1 MTPKLTVYFIVE
13 PPNYQVMACYL
24 AASLRENFG
33 DTVALVGY
41 CPEQKIDLVHPEV
54 KLVLAKLNC
63 DLRTMVTEGRFD
75 PAYPHGNKILATLE
89 PRETE
94 FSCFMDSDILTLR
107 PNVVENLVRE
117 GCVSLTP
124 AASMGWAKQSVWPSI
139 YAAADLPMPSERIR
153 LMKQTK
159 GNGRMPYFS
168 SGLFSFPEQYRT
180 PEGKSFPEVWM
191 AVAQTLDASPD
202 LPAKRPYLDQM
213 SLPLA
218 IQKAG
223 LQWNLLPDAQHF
235 ILGGKSRGEPLPT
248 DRDIYAVHYRQWPL
262 IKELGLS
269 SYAKQLLVTHAGIKK
284 VALTAEVGEDADPK
298 ALRRQRRKEK
308 LLAGDPGKVA
318 ASPEAR
324 AAAKA
329 ARKERN
335 LARAE
340 KKALVPETKPEVTQE
355 AAE

>member
-1 MTPKLTVYFIVE
+1 MPPRLTVYFIVE
-13 PPNYQVMACYL
+13 PPEYQVMACYL
-24 AASLRENFG
+24 AASLRANYG

-41 CPEQKIDLVHPEV
+41 CPVQKLDLVHSQV
-54 KLVLAKLNC
+54 KQALANLNC
-63 DLRTMVTEGRFD
+63 DLRGMVTEGRFD
-75 PAYPHGNKILATLE
+75 PPYPHGNKILATLE
-89 PRETE
+89 PRDTE

-107 PNVVENLVRE
+107 PSLVDNLVKK

-124 AASMGWAKQSVWPSI
+124 AASMGWGKQSVWPAI
-139 YAAADLPMPSERIR
+139 YAAGDMPMPSERIR

-180 PEGKSFPEVWM
+180 AEGKSFPQVWM
-191 AVAQTLDASPD
+191 DVAQTLDAAD

-218 IQKAG
+218 IRKSG
-223 LQWNLLPDAQHF
+223 LTWNLLPDEQHF
-235 ILGGKSRGEPLPT
+235 ILGGKARGEPLPK

-269 SYAKQLLVTHAGIKK
+269 AYAKQVLATHAGIKK
-284 VALTAEVGEDADPK
+284 VALLLEADAEVDPK
-298 ALRRQRRKEK
+298 ALRRQRRTEK
-308 LLAGDPGKVA
+308 HLARGGSSHTVSA
-318 ASPEAR
+318 EAPSAEDG

-329 ARKERN
+329 ARKARK
-335 LARAE
+335 LARAD
-340 KKALVPETKPEVTQE
+340 AKPE